1 MDKKHAIQYAVT
13 VALNHE
19 ETGKN
24 PERTTKIKPFKNKY
38 KWEEIN
44 FPSKKDDWNIK
55 FEKIDVMIAFNVL
68 YAKQIYPAYV
78 SKHKSNREKQV
89 LLVIPNGE
97 GWHSLEVKKLSSI
110 IKKNKI

>member
-19 ETGKN
+19 EIGKN

-55 FEKIDVMIAFNVL
+55 FEKIDVMIAFNVFML
-68 YAKQIYPAYV
+68 NKYILLMFQNINQIV
-78 SKHKSNREKQV
+78 
-89 LLVIPNGE
+89 
-97 GWHSLEVKKLSSI
+97 
-110 IKKNKI
+110 KNKFF

>member
-19 ETGKN
+19 EIGKN
-24 PERTTKIKPFKNKY
+24 PKRITKIKPFKNKY

-55 FEKIDVMIAFNVL
+55 FEKIDVMIAFNVFML
-68 YAKQIYPAYV
+68 NKYILLMFQNINQIV
-78 SKHKSNREKQV
+78 
-89 LLVIPNGE
+89 
-97 GWHSLEVKKLSSI
+97 
-110 IKKNKI
+110 KNKFF